1 MQRETSNERMEHGW
15 ALPVSVGVHVLV
27 AILVIF
33 GLPVFL
39 PQPQAE
45 QAVSVTLEPP
55 PKPPEE
61 AKAAPPPPAEPAKPA
76 APAPE
81 KPAAQPLPTL
91 DPVVKFGDKD
101 AGPRQALDGSAAREA
116 PTAPRQSPV
125 ANETK
130 AASKPEDPAEKPQ
143 ESETAPN
150 TAENA
155 DSEST
160 ENNAPDALIATTA
173 PASKKTALV
182 APSSTP
188 NRAKAPVPASEP
200 KLEEVRTLFS
210 KSANAGA
217 SATTAM
223 ANIPRAV
230 RAGRLCATEL
240 RLQLQN
246 GATSYFPELL
256 PTYELKQGTVLK
268 VTRAAFRAGGIWH
281 NLSFE
286 CQVDTD
292 ATGIE
297 SFALRVG
304 EPLSRAE
311 SEQRGLPSR

>member
-1 MQRETSNERMEHGW
+1 MQRETNNERMEHGW
-15 ALPVSVGVHVLV
+15 ALPVSVGGHVLIA
-27 AILVIF
+27 AIVIF

-39 PQPQAE
+39 PQPQPE
-45 QAVSVTLEPP
+45 QAVSVTLEAP

-61 AKAAPPPPAEPAKPA
+61 AKAAPRPPAEPVKPA
-76 APAPE
+76 APAQQ
-81 KPAAQPLPTL
+81 KPGAQPLPTL

-116 PTAPRQSPV
+116 PSAPRQSPV
-125 ANETK
+125 TNKTD
-130 AASKPEDPAEKPQ
+130 AAATAQNPIDKPQ
-143 ESETAPN
+143 ESGTASN
-150 TAENA
+150 TAEDI
-155 DSEST
+155 DSKNT
-160 ENNAPDALIATTA
+160 ANTPDQLIATTA
-173 PASKKTALV
+173 RASEKTSLV
-182 APSSTP
+182 APSSAP
-188 NRAKAPVPASEP
+188 DRAKAPAAASEP

-210 KSANAGA
+210 KSANAGT

-268 VTRAAFRAGGIWH
+268 VTRAAFRAGGTWH

-292 ATGIE
+292 ATSIE
-297 SFALRVG
+297 SFAFRVG

-311 SEQRGLPSR
+311 TEQRGLPSQ